1 MMNHLFNMG
10 LTNNFQTRKNQSE
23 VKMWGILLQIIND
36 LPDNLKLFKEWNGLF
51 VIVKKHTRNMSIL
64 YNKNVLID
72 AALQG

>member
-23 VKMWGILLQIIND
+23 VKMWGVLLQIIND

-64 YNKNVLID
+64 YNENVLID
-72 AALQG
+72 AALEG

>member
-23 VKMWGILLQIIND
+23 VKMWGVLLQIIND

-64 YNKNVLID
+64 YNENVLID